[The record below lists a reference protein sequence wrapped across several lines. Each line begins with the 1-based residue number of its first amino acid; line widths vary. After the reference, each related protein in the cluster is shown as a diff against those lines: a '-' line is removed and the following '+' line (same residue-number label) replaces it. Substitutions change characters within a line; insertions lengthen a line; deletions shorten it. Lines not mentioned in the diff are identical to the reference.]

1 MKRYI
6 VEDSLG
12 NPIKSFT
19 TYKQAFTFKIMSQR
33 YDWKIR
39 R

>member
-6 VEDSLG
+6 VEDIHG

-19 TYKQAFTFKIMSQR
+19 TYKQAFTFKIISQR
-33 YDWKIR
+33 YDWRIR
-39 R
+39 